1 MANLIAFDL
10 DGVLLDGKG
19 SWMELHKFIGTEKF
33 SEENGRQYYSGNIS
47 FDEWVRRDIGLW
59 KGIDANKIFEAG
71 KKVEVMKGIEVIKNL
86 SKNYKLAIISGGIKQ
101 MANKIFEKY
110 TFSHCYANEIIV
122 KDEKIFDVNMK
133 VNFENKGEI
142 LEKIAKSENIDLS
155 ECIAVGDFINDIP
168 MFKKAGFS
176 IAFNP
181 KHDSVVENADAVI
194 RNKDLREIL
203 KFL

>member
-33 SEENGRQYYSGNIS
+33 SEENGKQYYSGNIS
-47 FDEWVRRDIGLW
+47 FDEWVRRDISLW
-59 KGIDANKIFEAG
+59 KGIEADKISEAS
-71 KKVEVMKGIEVIKNL
+71 ERINLMKGIEVIENL

-101 MANKIFEKY
+101 MANKIFERYK
-110 TFSHCYANEIIV
+110 FKHCYANEIIV
-122 KDEKIFDVNMK
+122 KDEKIFDVDMK

-142 LEKIAKSENIDLS
+142 LEKIARYENVDLS
-155 ECIAVGDFINDIP
+155 DCIAIGDFINDIP

-181 KHDSVVENADAVI
+181 KHDSVVENADVVI
-194 RNKDLREIL
+194 RDKDLREIL
-203 KFL
+203 KYL

>member
-1 MANLIAFDL
+1 MTKLIAFDL

-33 SEENGRQYYSGNIS
+33 SEENGRQYYSGRIS
-47 FDEWVRRDIGLW
+47 FDEWVKRDVGLW
-59 KGIDANKIFEAG
+59 KGIEENKIFEAS
-71 KKVEVMKGIEVIKNL
+71 KRVTVMEGIEIIENL

-101 MANKIFEKY
+101 MANKIFERYK
-110 TFSHCYANEIIV
+110 FNRCYVNELIV
-122 KDEKIFDVNMK
+122 KDKKIFDVDMK
-133 VNFENKGEI
+133 VNFENKGKI
-142 LEKIAKSENIDLS
+142 LEEIARYENVDLS
-155 ECIAVGDFINDIP
+155 DCIAVGDFINDIP

-181 KHDSVVENADAVI
+181 KHESVIENADVVI

>member
-19 SWMELHKFIGTEKF
+19 SWMELHKFMGTEKF
-33 SEENGRQYYSGNIS
+33 SEENGRQYYSGKIP
-47 FDEWVRRDIGLW
+47 FDEWVRRDIDLW
-59 KGIDANKIFEAG
+59 KGFDANKISEAG
-71 KKVEVMKGIEVIKNL
+71 KRVEVMKGIEVIKNL
-86 SKNYKLAIISGGIKQ
+86 SKNYKMAIISGGIKQ
-101 MANKIFEKY
+101 MANKIFEKCV
-110 TFSHCYANEIIV
+110 FDHCYANEIIV
-122 KDEKIFDVNMK
+122 KDEKIFDVDMK

-142 LEKIAKSENIDLS
+142 LEEIAGYENVGLS
-155 ECIAVGDFINDIP
+155 DCIAIGDFINDIP

-181 KHDSVVENADAVI
+181 KHNSVVENADVVI

-203 KFL
+203 RYL